1 VGQVTLDATVVQMS
15 DAELAKTLRLEPGTL
30 ADFARTIAQ
39 SPSSTIEPVGLR
51 SDVPGRRALELLG
64 AERGEREIVAGLS
77 LERTIG
83 EGGMGIVR
91 LATQRSLGRKVA
103 VKTLRAE
110 TKSEQATL
118 RLLREAWVTGS
129 LEHPNIVPVYDLG
142 LDEDGSPIIVLK
154 KIEGVT
160 WESLLRDAAQVK
172 ERFGA
177 ADLLEYNLRI
187 LVQLC
192 NAVSLAHAR
201 GILHRDLKPENVMIG
216 SFGEV
221 YLVDWGIAVSLRDD
235 PTGRLPLASEAKE
248 IAGTPCYMAPEM
260 LGALGG
266 LSEATDVYL
275 LGAVLHEVLT
285 GAPPHQGSFREI
297 VASILLSN
305 PSYGP
310 DVPIELAAI
319 AKKAMSREAIE
330 RFSTA
335 DELRKRL
342 EWYLRHRG
350 SLALSTIAS
359 HKLAEM
365 RALVAAG
372 NADRERVHPLAAEA
386 RFGFRQALEAS
397 PENDAAR
404 SGLRDATEAV
414 VDFELALGKP
424 DAAAAALAELAD
436 PPAALA
442 RRVARALEDER
453 RERERLRKLEAGFD
467 LRTGRRTRL
476 ATGIILGTIWALG
489 PQIGPYVER
498 RIEGGGASP
507 MRLMF
512 IWTSGLVI
520 VLAIM
525 ARWGRESLNKTVVN
539 RSMGVACLLVFS
551 GQFFLELVCQLRGVP
566 FVTAMIL
573 HYVVWFLVT
582 AVTATFL
589 DRRLLPSAFAY
600 LAGVILTCLWP
611 DRLWDLMSLSHGFL
625 LVNAIA
631 AWSTREDK
639 LGKLVGSGLDRV
651 SGAKRG

>member
-1 VGQVTLDATVVQMS
+1 VGEVTLDATAVQMS
-15 DAELAKTLRLEPGTL
+15 DAELAKTLRLDPGTL

-39 SPSSTIEPVGLR
+39 SPSSTIEPAGLR
-51 SDVPGRRALELLG
+51 SDAPGRRAIELLG

-187 LVQLC
+187 LIQLC

-221 YLVDWGIAVSLRDD
+221 YLVDWGIAVSVRDD
-235 PTGRLPLASEAKE
+235 PTGRLPLASEANE

-275 LGAVLHEVLT
+275 LGAILHEVLT
-285 GAPPHQGSFREI
+285 GAPPHKGSFREI
-297 VASILLSN
+297 VASILLSK
-305 PSYGP
+305 PTYGP
-310 DVPIELAAI
+310 DVPIDLARI
-319 AKKAMSREAIE
+319 AQKAMSREPIE

-350 SLALSTIAS
+350 SVALSTIAS
-359 HKLAEM
+359 QKLAEM
-365 RALVAAG
+365 RALVSAG
-372 NADRERVHPLAAEA
+372 SADRERVRPLVAEA
-386 RFGFRQALEAS
+386 RFGFRQALDAS
-397 PENDAAR
+397 PDNDAAR
-404 SGLRDATEAV
+404 AGLREATEAV
-414 VDFELALGKP
+414 VDFELAHGKP

-436 PPAALA
+436 PPAELA
-442 RRVARALEDER
+442 TRVSRALDAEG
-453 RERERLRKLEAGFD
+453 RERDRLRTLEAGFD
-467 LRTGRRTRL
+467 MGTGRRTRR
-476 ATGIILGTIWALG
+476 AVGFVLGVIWAIG
-489 PQIGPYVER
+489 PQGGPYLEHRFVD
-498 RIEGGGASP
+498 ASVSP

-512 IWTSGLVI
+512 VWTGGLVLLF
-520 VLAIM
+520 VAI
-525 ARWGRESLNKTVVN
+525 ACWGRESLSKTFVN
-539 RSMGVACLLVFS
+539 RSMGIACLLVFS
-551 GQFFLELVCQLRGVP
+551 GQFTLELVCQIREVP
-566 FVTAMIL
+566 LVTAMAL
-573 HYVVWFLVT
+573 HFVVWFAIT
-582 AVTATFL
+582 AVTATFI

-600 LAGVILTCLWP
+600 LAGAVMACAWP
-611 DRLWDLMSLSHGFL
+611 HRLWDVMSLAHAFL
-625 LVNAIA
+625 LVNAVV
-631 AWSTREDK
+631 AWSTREDHIPRLVSRK
-639 LGKLVGSGLDRV
+639 LEEMSA
-651 SGAKRG
+651 AKRR